1 MDAGS
6 LYTVGN
12 FLLIPACL
20 LPVAEKEWEPIY
32 NSKASEVWVHTA
44 TAGQDIFTSVPVLFK
59 IHASSWHI
67 AQLKL
72 YGPDSPTQMYTASH
86 FPIFMIL

>member
-6 LYTVGN
+6 LHTAGI
-12 FLLIPACL
+12 FLLISACL
-20 LPVAEKEWEPIY
+20 LPVAEEVWEPIY
-32 NSKASEVWVHTA
+32 NSKASEVWVHTV
-44 TAGQDIFTSVPVLFK
+44 TAGQDIFISLPVLFK

-72 YGPDSPTQMYTASH
+72 YGPASPIQM
-86 FPIFMIL
+86 